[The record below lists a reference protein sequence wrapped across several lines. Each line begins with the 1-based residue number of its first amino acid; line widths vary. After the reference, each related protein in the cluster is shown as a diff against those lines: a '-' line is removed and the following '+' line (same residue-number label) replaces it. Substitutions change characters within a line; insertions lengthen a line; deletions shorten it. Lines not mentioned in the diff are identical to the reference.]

1 MPFWWRRRRKPWF
14 GRWRRRTR
22 KRRYPQ
28 RRKRKFYK
36 RRRYR
41 TTSRRRRRRKV
52 RRKKKKIPI
61 QQWQPESIHKC
72 KIVGFSNLVLGAEG
86 CQYLC
91 WTNEQPEYTQPK
103 APGGGGFGS
112 EVITLEW
119 LYKEW
124 RAHNNIWTKSNKN
137 KDLVRYTGC
146 QIILYR
152 HATTDFVFTYNRSP
166 PFDITKF
173 TYPDCQPQNILL
185 RPHKRIIPS
194 LLTKPWGKKYVKI
207 KIKPPTQMITKWFF
221 QANFAD
227 VGLVLLQASAAN
239 FRFPS
244 IGPKAQNQM
253 VTIYF
258 LDLDLYNIPNW
269 GQTRTDAW
277 RPQSTHQKWIFSY
290 KTKTGE
296 TKTVTMPPLHVVP
309 PYDTL
314 YATSIS
320 RDNGWWQKAIL
331 NAISIQR
338 DGVAVAN
345 KPIYTARY
353 NPNMDT
359 GEGNIVYA
367 VSILQSKWT
376 PPTYQTEYEIV
387 GQPLWMA
394 FFGFFSFL
402 KHISRDKA
410 FDLHYMFVIKSPAI
424 IPVTVTKQDFY
435 AFVDWDFING
445 QLPYEEYISD
455 KVKAA
460 WYPKATFQTVTI
472 NALVESGPF
481 IPRYSNIPEST
492 WELMYKYKFFF
503 KWGGPQ
509 APDEPVDDPKGK
521 HTYPVPDTMHTTI
534 QIGDPKKQTTESIL
548 HHWDFRRGIVTQ
560 TALKR
565 MQENIQTDTDF
576 QSDDSETP
584 RKKRRLTKE
593 MPYKDKEKETLQACL
608 QDLCKE
614 STCQET
620 PQTIQQLIEQQQQQ
634 QRDLKHN
641 LLQLLTHLKK
651 QQRFLGLQTGLIE

>member
-14 GRWRRRTR
+14 GRWRRRFT
-22 KRRYPQ
+22 KRRYPK

-36 RRRYR
+36 RRRNR
-41 TTSRRRRRRKV
+41 RLTRRRRRGKV
-52 RRKKKKIPI
+52 RRKKKKIAI

-72 KIVGFSNLVLGAEG
+72 KIIGFSNLVLGAEG
-86 CQYLC
+86 TQYLC

-112 EVITLEW
+112 EVITLDW
-119 LYKEW
+119 LYKQW

-152 HATTDFVFTYNRSP
+152 HATTDFIFTYNRAP
-166 PFDITKF
+166 PFELTKF

-185 RPHKRIIPS
+185 RPHKRIVPS
-194 LLTKPWGKKYVKI
+194 LLTKPWGKKYIKI

-227 VGLVLLQASAAN
+227 YGLVLLQAAAAN

-244 IGPKAQNQM
+244 IAPKAQNQM

-277 RPQSTHQKWIFSY
+277 RPQSTHQQWKFKY
-290 KTKTGE
+290 KLKNGE
-296 TKTVTMPPLHVVP
+296 TKEITMPPTSAQS
-309 PYDTL
+309 PYKTA
-314 YATSIS
+314 YETSIS
-320 RDNGWWQKAIL
+320 RDYGWWQKGIL
-331 NAISIQR
+331 NAFEMSR
-338 DGVAVAN
+338 DGATVTNRPV
-345 KPIYTARY
+345 YLARY

-359 GEGNIVYA
+359 GDGNIVYA
-367 VSILQSKWT
+367 ISILQSKWT
-376 PPTYQTEYEIV
+376 PPVTQTEYSIQ

-402 KHISRDKA
+402 KHISKDRA

-445 QLPYEEYISD
+445 QLPWEEFLSEKI
-455 KVKAA
+455 KAT
-460 WYPKATFQTVTI
+460 WYPKATFQTTTI
-472 NALVESGPF
+472 NSLVECGPF
-481 IPRYSNIPEST
+481 IPKYANISEST

-521 HTYPVPDTMHTTI
+521 HTYPVPDTMHQSV
-534 QIGDPKKQTTESIL
+534 QIGDPKKQTSESIL
-548 HHWDFRRGIVTQ
+548 HHWDFRRGIITQ

-565 MQENIQTDTDF
+565 MQENLQTDTDF
-576 QSDDSETP
+576 QSDDSEP
-584 RKKRRLTKE
+584 ARKRRKITKE
-593 MPYKDKEKETLQACL
+593 MPYKNQEKEELQTCL
-608 QDLCKE
+608 QELCKE
-614 STCQET
+614 NTFQET

-634 QRDLKHN
+634 QRDLKYN
-641 LLQLLTHLKK
+641 ILQLLTHLKK
-651 QQRFLGLQTGLIE
+651 QQRFLGLQTGLLD